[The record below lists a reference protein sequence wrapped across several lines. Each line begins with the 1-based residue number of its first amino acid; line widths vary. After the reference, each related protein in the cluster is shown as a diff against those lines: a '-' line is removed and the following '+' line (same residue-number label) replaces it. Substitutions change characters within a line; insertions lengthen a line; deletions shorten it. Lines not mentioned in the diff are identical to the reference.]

1 MTEGAVDGGVIPTL
15 SADDLVVAVPMLESY
30 AIIETISFRNLPSV
44 ELKLDDIL
52 ALSEEILHL
61 QKVGV
66 SGVVITQGTDTIEE
80 TAWALDLLLDG
91 EMPVVVTGAM
101 RNPSI
106 AGSDGPANLLASVQV
121 ASNREAR
128 GLGTLVV
135 FNDEIHAAR
144 FVSKTHTSNTATFQ
158 TPGLGKLGW
167 VIENDVRILLRPKLI
182 APLSNIDKDNLLAV
196 TIVTPALGEDGTL
209 VQSVLTTGFCGLIIQ
224 AAGGGHTSGMM
235 ADALAEVSKE
245 IPVVLCSRTGAGEV
259 LQRTY
264 GFKGAEI
271 DLLRRGLV
279 WAGRLD
285 GYKARILLIFLL
297 AADASQETIAAQF
310 ALRGSS

>member
-1 MTEGAVDGGVIPTL
+1 MTEGAAGSGVIPTL
-15 SADDLVVAVPMLESY
+15 SAVDLVAAVPMLESY
-30 AIIETISFRNLPSV
+30 AIIETISFRNMPSV
-44 ELKLDDIL
+44 ELKLTDIL
-52 ALSEEILHL
+52 ALAEEIMHL

-80 TAWALDLLLDG
+80 TAWALDLLLNS

-101 RNPSI
+101 RNPSVPS
-106 AGSDGPANLLASVQV
+106 SDGPANLLASVQV
-121 ASNREAR
+121 AGNQEAR

-158 TPGLGKLGW
+158 SPGLGKLGW

-182 APLSNIDKDNLLAV
+182 APLPNIEKDNMPAV
-196 TIVTPALGEDGTL
+196 TIVAPGLGEDGTL
-209 VQSVLTTGFCGLIIQ
+209 LQTALTTGFGGLIIQ
-224 AAGGGHTSGMM
+224 AAGGGHASSKV

-271 DLLRRGLV
+271 DLLRRGLI

-285 GYKARILLIFLL
+285 G
-297 AADASQETIAAQF
+297 
-310 ALRGSS
+310 